1 MQHDIYTFTEVSCSI
16 FFFKSYETNFT
27 MKLTIMGSPG
37 KGNPSSLVAVDNI
50 IIKMATNKS
59 RNVTNKGAE
68 PEADFKA
75 KVYQRFTT

>member
-1 MQHDIYTFTEVSCSI
+1 MYNIIFIRTEVSRSI

-75 KVYQRFTT
+75 KVYHWFTI

>member
-1 MQHDIYTFTEVSCSI
+1 
-16 FFFKSYETNFT
+16 

-75 KVYQRFTT
+75 KVYQLLTT

>member
-1 MQHDIYTFTEVSCSI
+1 MIFIRTEVSRSI

-68 PEADFKA
+68 PEADFKT
-75 KVYQRFTT
+75 KVYQWFTT